1 MIEIDTNGY
10 YKIECICLKD
20 DFHFNNKIYK
30 DKIYTCKGHINSD
43 YYYYSVRSGDKY
55 YGIFK
60 KEIFK
65 QNDCRKYR
73 GSTARYLIKPTVEF
87 RY

>member
-1 MIEIDTNGY
+1 MIEIDNNGY

-43 YYYYSVRSGDKY
+43 YYYSVRSGDKY

-65 QNDCRKYR
+65 PLAEWRDEQINKILEDD
-73 GSTARYLIKPTVEF
+73 
-87 RY
+87 